1 MTSKRWLLFRC
12 VMLVQHIEHVPIAI
26 NKMFSVAVSVMA
38 NCICTTIAYVHYN
51 KTKCIAAKYIC
62 KMNLNMTCI
71 YTEYQFSQ
79 LTSGGFR
86 GRARHPPVYKL
97 SSLWSNDRVE
107 RSSLVPGRPT
117 SQNRRYSDTH
127 THSGTYLGKSGVC
140 AHTGEKN
147 WRDAKCYK

>member
-1 MTSKRWLLFRC
+1 
-12 VMLVQHIEHVPIAI
+12 MLVQHIEHVPIAI

-86 GRARHPPVYKL
+86 GRARHPQCINCQVYGAMIEL
-97 SSLWSNDRVE
+97 SALPLSQE
-107 RSSLVPGRPT
+107 GRRAKIDGTATPT
-117 SQNRRYSDTH
+117 H
-127 THSGTYLGKSGVC
+127 I
-140 AHTGEKN
+140 
-147 WRDAKCYK
+147 